1 MHLREYLDLSGEKPY
16 KFAKRA
22 QVRIST
28 VYLIIKNSKI
38 PPLLN
43 TTMIKIVKASKGAVR
58 LEDLT

>member
-16 KFAKRA
+16 LFAKRA
-22 QVRIST
+22 KVRVAT
-28 VYLIIKNSKI
+28 VYQIIKNSKI

-43 TTMIKIVKASKGAVR
+43 LTMKKIVRASKGAVS